1 MKAYVDPEKCIS
13 CGFCVGMCNS
23 VFAFNDNHVAEV
35 VGEITE
41 DIEEMVE
48 ATAEN
53 CPVNAIEVEQ

>member
-13 CGFCVGMCNS
+13 CGFCVGMCSS
-23 VFAFNDNHVAEV
+23 VFAFNDDNIAEA
-35 VGEITE
+35 VGEVTE

-53 CPVNAIEVEQ
+53 CPVDAIKVE